1 MISNDQNHYR
11 EKTMLLSTQMS
22 QKGPAGSRSAG
33 FTLIELMIVVVVIG
47 ILASIAYPMY
57 TQYTIRGKRAEGK
70 AHITDAAAR
79 LERYYSD
86 NNRYAAAENT
96 LPGSIDNASENGHYS
111 LSITTADPFQT
122 YTLSASPTFN
132 DDECGNLTLDQ
143 TGTRDITGTGNVSDC
158 WGR

>member
-1 MISNDQNHYR
+1 MHPDTHLKID
-11 EKTMLLSTQMS
+11 
-22 QKGPAGSRSAG
+22 GSSSRASG

-57 TQYTIRGKRAEGK
+57 TGHVVRGKRAEGK
-70 AHITDAAAR
+70 ALITDAAAR

-86 NNRYAAAENT
+86 NNVYAPGANT
-96 LPGSIDNASENGHYS
+96 LPGNVDSTSDNGHYS

-122 YTLSASPTFN
+122 YTLTAAPQTFT

-143 TGTRDITGTGNVSDC
+143 AGTRGITGSGNVRDC